1 MRKNKGFS
9 LVELI
14 IVIAIMAILV
24 GVLAPQLIKY
34 IEKSKVS
41 SDTQCADTVH
51 SALLTAMMDPEVVNN
66 TAYSGNFST
75 FSAGVGISGL
85 ANGTATTPI
94 TSAFWEVMGGTSGSS
109 VQLKLKSNGASQVS
123 AQIVGNNKVSV
134 WIPGTDSRGSKSNVA
149 SYYIRVE

>member
-34 IEKSKVS
+34 IEKSKVAA
-41 SDTQCADTVH
+41 DTQVVDSVH
-51 SALLTAMMDPEVVNN
+51 TAMLTAMMDPEVAN
-66 TAYSGNFST
+66 ADSASGNSFTGSGAVSAISST
-75 FSAGVGISGL
+75 SVVG
-85 ANGTATTPI
+85 
-94 TSAFWEVMGGTSGSS
+94 SAFWEVMGGSQGAKVS
-109 VQLKLKSNGASQVS
+109 LKVKSYGASVANMS
-123 AQIVGNNKVSV
+123 YSVIGNNKISV
-134 WIPGTDSRGSKSNVA
+134 WIGGTDSRGSKSPNA

>member
-34 IEKSKVS
+34 IEKSKVAA
-41 SDTQCADTVH
+41 DTQVVDSVH
-51 SALLTAMMDPEVVNN
+51 TAMLTAMMDPEVANA
-66 TAYSGNFST
+66 TSGSNAFSG
-75 FSAGVGISGL
+75 AGQVTGIVSTSPVG
-85 ANGTATTPI
+85 
-94 TSAFWEVMGGTSGSS
+94 SAFWEVMGGDQGAKVSLKVKSYGAADTKISYS
-109 VQLKLKSNGASQVS
+109 V
-123 AQIVGNNKVSV
+123 IGNNKISV
-134 WIPGTDSRGSKSNVA
+134 WIDGTDNRGSKTPNA

>member
-34 IEKSKVS
+34 IEKSKVAA
-41 SDTQCADTVH
+41 DTQVGDSVH
-51 SALLTAMMDPEVVNN
+51 TAMLTAMMDPEVAN
-66 TAYSGNFST
+66 ADSASGNSFSGSGAV
-75 FSAGVGISGL
+75 SAISSSSVVG
-85 ANGTATTPI
+85 
-94 TSAFWEVMGGTSGSS
+94 SAFWEVMGGSAGSAVS
-109 VQLKLKSNGASQVS
+109 LKVKSYGASAGNISYSV
-123 AQIVGNNKVSV
+123 IGNNKISV
-134 WIPGTDSRGSKSNVA
+134 WIAGTDSRGSKAPNA

>member
-34 IEKSKVS
+34 IEKSKVAA
-41 SDTQCADTVH
+41 DTQVVDSVH
-51 SALLTAMMDPEVVNN
+51 TAMLTAMMDPEVAN
-66 TAYSGNFST
+66 ADSASGNSFSGSGPV
-75 FSAGVGISGL
+75 SAIPSSSTYVVG
-85 ANGTATTPI
+85 
-94 TSAFWEVMGGTSGSS
+94 SAFWEVMGGSQGAQVS
-109 VQLKLKSNGASQVS
+109 LKVKSYGASAANMSYSV
-123 AQIVGNNKVSV
+123 IGNNKISV
-134 WIPGTDSRGSKSNVA
+134 WISGTDSRGSKSSNA